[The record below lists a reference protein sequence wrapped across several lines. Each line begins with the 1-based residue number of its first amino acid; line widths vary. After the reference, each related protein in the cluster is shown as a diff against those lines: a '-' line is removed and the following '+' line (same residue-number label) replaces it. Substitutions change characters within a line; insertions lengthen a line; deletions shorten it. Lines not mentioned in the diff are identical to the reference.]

1 MSQQAGWLPM
11 PDPIHCSS
19 CDAKIDGYVPFM
31 REDDDSLYCDN
42 CWDMVQEENCDH
54 AYDEPT
60 EQDEWHSFDP
70 DC

>member
-42 CWDMVQEENCDH
+42 CWDLLQEESISH
-54 AYDEPT
+54 GWDELQNQAH
-60 EQDEWHSFDP
+60 E
-70 DC
+70 